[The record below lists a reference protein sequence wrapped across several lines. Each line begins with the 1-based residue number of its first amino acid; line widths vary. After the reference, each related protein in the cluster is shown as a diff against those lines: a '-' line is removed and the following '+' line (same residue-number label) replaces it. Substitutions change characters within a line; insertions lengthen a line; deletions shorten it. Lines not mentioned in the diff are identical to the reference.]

1 MKQEQ
6 IQAAVRRVEE
16 MERCLDLLQKTADEN
31 PAEIRSNAQLQDM
44 LRQLTDYYEN
54 GRWMQDY
61 ALDEQ
66 GLLPADLKRGVLSE
80 DGVYDLLAQIDEILR

>member
-1 MKQEQ
+1 MKKKQ

-31 PAEIRSNAQLQDM
+31 PTEIRSNAQLQAM

-80 DGVYDLLAQIDEILR
+80 DAVYDLLAQIDGILR

>member
-1 MKQEQ
+1 MKKKQ

-31 PAEIRSNAQLQDM
+31 PAEIRSNAQLQAM

-80 DGVYDLLAQIDEILR
+80 DAVYDLLAQIDGILR